1 MWQAL
6 LVTFR
11 EGLEA
16 SFVIGVIVACLRAVG
31 RDDLLRAV
39 RAGVAVSLVACAGI
53 AALWFEIPHQ
63 PLYEAIAAFAS
74 AAAVT
79 VLLVQMRRARTTF
92 KRDIEQRIA
101 HATTSNHAAL
111 GVGVLTAV
119 LITREGFEAV
129 LFLGVQALYVGA
141 PALLLGGALGLL
153 GAVALAWSFARWG
166 ARLELR
172 ALMRVTT
179 IYLSLFLGQL
189 VLYGVHELAESGL
202 VPSMLRLHAATERF
216 GPEGDVGAWF
226 SYALVAAPLLYALF
240 ARTARP
246 ANPASS
252 SPRAAS
258 GLGY

>member
-1 MWQAL
+1 MLQAL

-63 PLYEAIAAFAS
+63 PLYEAVAAFAS

-79 VLLVQMRRARTTF
+79 VLLVQMRRARVTLR
-92 KRDIEQRIA
+92 RDIERRIT
-101 HATTSNHAAL
+101 HATTSRHAAL
-111 GVGVLTAV
+111 GVGALTAL

-141 PALLLGGALGLL
+141 PAMFLGGALGLL

-179 IYLSLFLGQL
+179 IYLLLFLAQL
-189 VLYGVHELAESGL
+189 VLYGVHELAESGS

-216 GPEGDVGAWF
+216 GPEGDIGAWF
-226 SYALVAAPLLYALF
+226 SYALVAAPLLYLLA
-240 ARTARP
+240 ARRP
-246 ANPASS
+246 
-252 SPRAAS
+252 PRVAPPGGGPTVVAT
-258 GLGY
+258 